1 MPPAGIISCFL
12 CAWCLHGLSHLIL
25 PACNKNTC
33 NRYCSCVDSYPQ
45 LTLTEAFLA
54 RGFVNILLLSSFIG
68 KEADSERLSSW
79 CWARTQGSDAELV
92 LPAL

>member
-1 MPPAGIISCFL
+1 M
-12 CAWCLHGLSHLIL
+12 
-25 PACNKNTC
+25 
-33 NRYCSCVDSYPQ
+33 DSYPQ
-45 LTLTEAFLA
+45 LTLIEAFLA

-79 CWARTQGSDAELV
+79 CWACTQGSDAELV